1 MKNKINVTTLDEKII
16 NNVRLLANKMITK
29 AGSGHPGIALGAA
42 PALFELYANQMIL
55 NPKNPNFENRDRF
68 VLSAGHGSALL
79 YSMLHA
85 AGFAITGEDLAAFR
99 QFGSITP
106 GHPEVN
112 VTPGIEA
119 TTGPLG
125 QGLGM
130 AVGMAMAEAKLHH
143 QFPNVIDH
151 YTYVLVGDGDL
162 MEGISHEVAS
172 LAGQQQLKK
181 LIVLHD
187 DNDITLDGEK
197 SRSDITDM
205 PKRFESYGWDVR
217 KVADG
222 NDLIAIHDAIENAK
236 LSPEPSFIS
245 IKTIIGESGPF
256 AGTSKAHGTP
266 LTEKQLNT
274 LADNLDVTLSGFE
287 IDTDLRQNIQERIA
301 QRLALQK
308 QPTKDEKLAY
318 QAFVQHHDI
327 SDVHLDALQTLQ
339 AGRKIGHAVLQK
351 MSQAVPNIWGGSAD
365 LIASTNANIEESGV
379 FSSDDLAGRNI
390 AFGVREFAMSTVMN
404 GIALHGGTKVFGA
417 TFLAFSDYMK
427 AGIRLSALQKQP
439 VIYIFT
445 HDSITVGED
454 GPTHQPIEQLMGLR
468 MIPGVDVL
476 RPGSAQEIAAAWRQA
491 LRSTQRPTIL
501 ILSRGTIGNETT
513 AEQAEN
519 IIQHGA
525 GIVETDDQ
533 PVVNLIATGTE
544 VQLAM
549 QVKQQLADQ
558 HITSRVVSMPNL
570 NRYLELDEKDQAAI
584 IDEQAKKDVVIEAGN
599 TLGWQSVVGKD
610 GLIFGIDQFGA
621 SAQPNAMM
629 VDFGLTA
636 THISQRIMESLQ

>member
-1 MKNKINVTTLDEKII
+1 
-16 NNVRLLANKMITK
+16 
-29 AGSGHPGIALGAA
+29 
-42 PALFELYANQMIL
+42 
-55 NPKNPNFENRDRF
+55 
-68 VLSAGHGSALL
+68 
-79 YSMLHA
+79 
-85 AGFAITGEDLAAFR
+85 
-99 QFGSITP
+99 
-106 GHPEVN
+106 
-112 VTPGIEA
+112 
-119 TTGPLG
+119 
-125 QGLGM
+125 
-130 AVGMAMAEAKLHH
+130 
-143 QFPNVIDH
+143 
-151 YTYVLVGDGDL
+151 
-162 MEGISHEVAS
+162 
-172 LAGQQQLKK
+172 
-181 LIVLHD
+181 
-187 DNDITLDGEK
+187 
-197 SRSDITDM
+197 
-205 PKRFESYGWDVR
+205 
-217 KVADG
+217 
-222 NDLIAIHDAIENAK
+222 
-236 LSPEPSFIS
+236 
-245 IKTIIGESGPF
+245 
-256 AGTSKAHGTP
+256 
-266 LTEKQLNT
+266 
-274 LADNLDVTLSGFE
+274 
-287 IDTDLRQNIQERIA
+287 
-301 QRLALQK
+301 
-308 QPTKDEKLAY
+308 
-318 QAFVQHHDI
+318 
-327 SDVHLDALQTLQ
+327 
-339 AGRKIGHAVLQK
+339 
-351 MSQAVPNIWGGSAD
+351 
-365 LIASTNANIEESGV
+365 
-379 FSSDDLAGRNI
+379 
-390 AFGVREFAMSTVMN
+390 
-404 GIALHGGTKVFGA
+404 
-417 TFLAFSDYMK
+417 
-427 AGIRLSALQKQP
+427 
-439 VIYIFT
+439 
-445 HDSITVGED
+445 SITVGED